1 MSYQKDNHE
10 LKNNRSRNCTRDIY
24 RPSRADTSIAQ
35 QQYKRWHLGIK
46 FGTMLQWI
54 KAAIC
59 VKPFLLMYFKNLK

>member
-24 RPSRADTSIAQ
+24 RPSRADTSSAQ
-35 QQYKRWHLGIK
+35 QQYKWWHLVIK
-46 FGTMLQWI
+46 FGTTWSSI

-59 VKPFLLMYFKNLK
+59 VKPFLLMFFKNLK